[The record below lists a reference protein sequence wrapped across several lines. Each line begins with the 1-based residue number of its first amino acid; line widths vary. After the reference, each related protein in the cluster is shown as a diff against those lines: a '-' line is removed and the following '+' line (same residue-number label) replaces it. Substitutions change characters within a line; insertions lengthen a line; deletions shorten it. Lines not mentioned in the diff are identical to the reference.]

1 MRLLALAVVLA
12 VEQVVRADWHLL
24 VVLLLGL
31 VGRVDGGV
39 DRLVIALLVVHQL
52 IIYAVRRGR
61 LLMGSYFID
70 VLIIGVCGVAGV
82 LILPR
87 RRTVLRPPIV
97 WNDVLARVD
106 RDVRLA
112 LVGRWMRSRQD

>member
-1 MRLLALAVVLA
+1 M
-12 VEQVVRADWHLL
+12 EQVVRADWHLL

-52 IIYAVRRGR
+52 IIYAVGRGR
-61 LLMGSYFID
+61 LLMGSDFID
-70 VLIIGVCGVAGV
+70 VLIVDVCGIAGV

-87 RRTVLRPPIV
+87 SRTVLRPPIV
-97 WNDVLARVD
+97 WNVVLAGVD

-112 LVGRWMRSRQD
+112 LVGRRMRPGQD

>member
-1 MRLLALAVVLA
+1 MRLLALAIVLA

-52 IIYAVRRGR
+52 IIYAVGRGR
-61 LLMGSYFID
+61 LLMGSDFID
-70 VLIIGVCGVAGV
+70 VLIVDVCGVAGV
-82 LILPR
+82 LILAR
-87 RRTVLRPPIV
+87 SRTVLRPPIV
-97 WNDVLARVD
+97 WNVVLARVD

-112 LVGRWMRSRQD
+112 LVGRRMRSRQD